1 MKNKKLLE
9 KELQPLKE
17 YQEKI
22 NIIIVSLGK
31 LDLQINSLENT
42 KKDLIKQI
50 EEKGLKPLSMNA
62 TIQDMKT
69 YLGAL
74 NVEATLKKVV
84 K

>member
-42 KKDLIKQI
+42 KKNLIKEYQELEI
-50 EEKGLKPLSMNA
+50 S
-62 TIQDMKT
+62 QQKT
-69 YLGAL
+69 AL
-74 NVEATLKKVV
+74 ELQNKYGEGNIDLESGEFTPIA
-84 K
+84 

>member
-1 MKNKKLLE
+1 MKNKKLST

-42 KKDLIKQI
+42 KKNLIKEYQ
-50 EEKGLKPLSMNA
+50 ELETS
-62 TIQDMKT
+62 QQKT
-69 YLGAL
+69 AL
-74 NVEATLKKVV
+74 ELQNKYGEGNIDLESGEFTPIA
-84 K
+84 

>member
-1 MKNKKLLE
+1 MKNKKLST

-42 KKDLIKQI
+42 KKNLIKEYQ
-50 EEKGLKPLSMNA
+50 ELETSQQKTALEL
-62 TIQDMKT
+62 QDKYGEGNIDLENGEFT
-69 YLGAL
+69 PIA
-74 NVEATLKKVV
+74 
-84 K
+84 

>member
-1 MKNKKLLE
+1 MKNKKLSE

-42 KKDLIKQI
+42 KKNLIKEYQ
-50 EEKGLKPLSMNA
+50 ELETSQQKTALEL
-62 TIQDMKT
+62 QDKYGEGNIDLESGEFT
-69 YLGAL
+69 PI
-74 NVEATLKKVV
+74 V
-84 K
+84 

>member
-1 MKNKKLLE
+1 MKNKKLST

-42 KKDLIKQI
+42 KKNLIKEYQ
-50 EEKGLKPLSMNA
+50 ELETSQQKTALEL
-62 TIQDMKT
+62 QDKYGEGNIDLESGEFT
-69 YLGAL
+69 PIA
-74 NVEATLKKVV
+74 
-84 K
+84 

>member
-1 MKNKKLLE
+1 MENKKLLK

-42 KKDLIKQI
+42 KKNLIKEYQ
-50 EEKGLKPLSMNA
+50 ELETS
-62 TIQDMKT
+62 QQKT
-69 YLGAL
+69 AL
-74 NVEATLKKVV
+74 ELQNKYGEGNIDLESGEFTPIA
-84 K
+84 